1 MRTVVRGTVIH
12 VVAAVG
18 VCALIAAAPAQRKK
32 KEEITQTL
40 QLPKE
45 LPAAVAG
52 ETRRLTFH
60 TTPLSSKG
68 LLSAQVRDA
77 LKALGHEAGGGTV
90 LHIRA
95 FVAGSGDLRRVRD
108 LVSEHFGDHKQ
119 PLPALSL
126 VRAGGLP
133 LEGAQVVLEAT
144 AVGKKDVNPNGLVFV
159 PGAAATSDR
168 PLDPVPPLAAR
179 SLEQLRQALK
189 DAGSDATDVLRVTC
203 MVSSLDQIAEVRKLV
218 EAEYPRASLD
228 YVQTQR
234 AAVQALAACE
244 AVARLHSG
252 IAKRVQWVGPEDAP
266 RAAMVAAPHVVLTGT
281 QVSYGYQDADSRLA
295 FERLVKTLEGM
306 GVSGRDA
313 VYARYYPLAEP
324 IAAQVRKLR
333 AGFLGSPASSMITVE
348 GLASMDAGFAA
359 DVVAAKD

>member
-1 MRTVVRGTVIH
+1 MGTVVRGKVIQ
-12 VVAAVG
+12 VVTAVV
-18 VCALIAAAPAQRKK
+18 VCALITAAPAQRKK

-45 LPAAVAG
+45 LPAAVVG

-60 TTPLSSKG
+60 TTPLSGKG

-77 LKALGHEAGGGTV
+77 LKALGHETGGGTV

-108 LVSEHFGDHKQ
+108 LVSEHFTDHKQ

-144 AVGKKDVNPNGLVFV
+144 AAGKKDVNPNGLVFL
-159 PGAAATSDR
+159 PAPAATSDR

-179 SLEQLRQALK
+179 SLEQLRQVVK
-189 DAGSDATDVLRVTC
+189 DAGGDATDVLRVTC
-203 MVSSLDQIAEVRKLV
+203 FVSSLDQIADVRKLV

-234 AAVQALAACE
+234 APAQALAACE
-244 AVARLHSG
+244 AVARLQSSMG
-252 IAKRVQWVGPEDAP
+252 KRVQWAGPEDAP
-266 RAAMVAAPHVVLTGT
+266 RAAMVGAQHVVLTGT
-281 QVSYGYQDADSRLA
+281 QVSYGYQEADSRLA

-313 VYARYYPLAEP
+313 AYARYYPLAGP

-333 AGFLGSPASSMITVE
+333 AGFLGSPANSMVVVE
-348 GLASMDAGFAA
+348 GLASMDAGFAV
-359 DVVAAKD
+359 DVVAVKE